1 MSRNRNEDKDRKP
14 PPPPPPKEDPKGKKS
29 EEPTS
34 SQKYRAAQKTIAQ
47 AEQTFKGK
55 AESFGK
61 DELAESTRFETY
73 IDTGG
78 DRMYRRMEGGKVAE
92 KFTEEE
98 MAEFLSENQQYVGAE
113 PEPDELEES
122 QSLERQRVRRDSIN
136 SAQATVQVSPTESL
150 AADGFYVDTFIVVI
164 DGQATTRS
172 FLVR

>member
-14 PPPPPPKEDPKGKKS
+14 PPPPKEDPKEKKS
-29 EEPTS
+29 EERTE
-34 SQKYRAAQKTIAQ
+34 SQKYEAAQKTTEQ
-47 AEQTFKGK
+47 AEQTFKSK

-61 DELAESTRFETY
+61 EELAESTRFETY
-73 IDTGG
+73 IDIGG

-98 MAEFLSENQQYVGAE
+98 IEEFLSENQEYVGAA
-113 PEPDELEES
+113 PEPNELEES
-122 QSLERQRVRRDSIN
+122 QSLERQRARRDSIN

-150 AADGFYVDTFIVVI
+150 ASDGFYVDTFIVVV